1 LALRQGV
8 AVAVALGEG
17 VAVAGAAGV
26 AAAAI
31 THGAH
36 EREALVQCQPLV
48 MVNNLQE
55 LRDWLL
61 PDS

>member
-1 LALRQGV
+1 MIGDTTHDLTMAS
-8 AVAVALGEG
+8 
-17 VAVAGAAGV
+17 AAGV

-36 EREALVQCQPLV
+36 EREALVECRPLV

-61 PDS
+61 PHY